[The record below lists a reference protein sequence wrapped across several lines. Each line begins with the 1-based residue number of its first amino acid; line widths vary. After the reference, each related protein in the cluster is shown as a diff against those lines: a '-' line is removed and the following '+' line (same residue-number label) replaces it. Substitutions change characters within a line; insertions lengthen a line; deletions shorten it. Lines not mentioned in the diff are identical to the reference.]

1 MQSPKDPVSRE
12 LVAQSDPE
20 SEDSRLWYVRLRI
33 RDDRLAKI
41 WAWNLAEHDAIVWSD
56 AEERWKQLLAVPE
69 LRTAVRKAT
78 TSAFARTRTASEPPP
93 NALVPSK
100 QPTLIDIEFEDTPK
114 RRERSPKQAASR
126 EDNEPTRVRQRP
138 SSGIPIHVDPFLQAL
153 TTSIPPAV
161 LTNPP
166 PDIPRAPRLPNF
178 AEPNDLPAPAML
190 VQNPGNVAVGFAS
203 RHQRAF
209 RRLENAVTGTNAR
222 NIGWALLPVVCA
234 AVFAIVLFRGSDSGR
249 GGGVNAASVTSDA
262 TYLDWLLDERALT
275 EKLATK
281 LVGAG
286 PVCSGQTQVNE
297 APSIISPE
305 QLRLISSQDRKEG
318 PRAVRPKSTGVAA
331 LHNQLSEKASA
342 QSPKSGALASAADSN
357 EFDREAARTA
367 LRFAIARARNCS
379 NAGVSGSVLVTFAP
393 GGTVHGVQIAQLVG
407 DDVDPSCVT
416 RAFSVSRVPP
426 FTGSAVTVRK
436 SF

>member
-1 MQSPKDPVSRE
+1 MQFPKDPVSRE
-12 LVAQSDPE
+12 LVAQGDPE

-78 TSAFARTRTASEPPP
+78 TSAFARTRAASEPPP
-93 NALVPSK
+93 NAIVPSR
-100 QPTLIDIEFEDTPK
+100 QPTLIDIEVEDTSR
-114 RRERSPKQAASR
+114 RREWSPKPAASR
-126 EDNEPTRVRQRP
+126 DDEPTRVRQHP
-138 SSGIPIHVDPFLQAL
+138 GSGIPIHVDPFLQAL

-166 PDIPRAPRLPNF
+166 PDIPRAPRLPSF
-178 AEPNDLPAPAML
+178 AHPSDAPAPAIL
-190 VQNPGNVAVGFAS
+190 IQNPENAAVGFGT
-203 RHQRAF
+203 RHRHAF
-209 RRLENAVTGTNAR
+209 RRLESALTGTNAR
-222 NIGWALLPVVCA
+222 NVGWALLPVVCA
-234 AVFAIVLFRGSDSGR
+234 AVFAIVLYRGSDSGR

-262 TYLDWLLDERALT
+262 TYLDWLLDERSLS

-286 PVCSGQTQVNE
+286 PVCSGQAQVNE
-297 APSIISPE
+297 SPSIISPE
-305 QLRLISSQDRKEG
+305 QLPPIASYGHNEGSGAVHRK
-318 PRAVRPKSTGVAA
+318 PTGVPA
-331 LHNQLSEKASA
+331 LRNQSSEKHPA
-342 QSPKSGALASAADSN
+342 QPPKSGAADSN
-357 EFDREAARTA
+357 DFDPDAARTA

-393 GGTVHGVQIAQLVG
+393 GGTVRGVQIAQLVG
-407 DDVDPSCVT
+407 DDVDPSCIT